1 MPPQR
6 PAGNDSCA
14 QCRATRTAW
23 RRPKGAKGD
32 NITLTG
38 GRGTSAAYLVAKLKR
53 DAPEFAERYAVGEF
67 RSARAGKRQ
76 VGRG

>member
-6 PAGNDSCA
+6 PAGNILARNAVPLA
-14 QCRATRTAW
+14 QHGGD
-23 RRPKGAKGD
+23 RREQGD